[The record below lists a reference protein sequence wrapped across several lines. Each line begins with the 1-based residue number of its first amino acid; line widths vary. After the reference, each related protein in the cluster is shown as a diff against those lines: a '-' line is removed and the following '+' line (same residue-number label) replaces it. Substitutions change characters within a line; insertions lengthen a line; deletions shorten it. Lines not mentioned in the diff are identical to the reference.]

1 MTTSFSIFL
10 IVAEELNISKA
21 AKKSFV
27 TQQCVSDHIKRLE
40 ETYKIKLF
48 NRKPKF
54 SLTPAGEIMRNSLI
68 KMKIIEENMEK
79 QLIELKNEVTGE
91 IRFGISSI
99 RARILAS
106 KLIKEYKNLYPNVS
120 ISFILDDTKNL
131 EKYLL
136 KGEIDLFVGVNTIK
150 NSFFHVEK
158 IGEDNLYFI
167 CTENLLKKYL
177 TILELNEIIKNKE
190 IKIEKIKNIPIISS
204 GKKSNASSLI
214 KEFCKYKNIELNEK
228 VYISDIYSSFPMCE
242 EEIGGFFCPTILLN
256 DIENFNKDKLNKLKI
271 FKIKDLNKHLNFDL
285 VYPQIINLPL
295 YVEDFIKLI
304 KLEVNKIY
312 NK

>member
-158 IGEDNLYFI
+158 IGEDNI
-167 CTENLLKKYL
+167 
-177 TILELNEIIKNKE
+177 
-190 IKIEKIKNIPIISS
+190 
-204 GKKSNASSLI
+204 
-214 KEFCKYKNIELNEK
+214 
-228 VYISDIYSSFPMCE
+228 
-242 EEIGGFFCPTILLN
+242 
-256 DIENFNKDKLNKLKI
+256 
-271 FKIKDLNKHLNFDL
+271 
-285 VYPQIINLPL
+285 
-295 YVEDFIKLI
+295 
-304 KLEVNKIY
+304 
-312 NK
+312 